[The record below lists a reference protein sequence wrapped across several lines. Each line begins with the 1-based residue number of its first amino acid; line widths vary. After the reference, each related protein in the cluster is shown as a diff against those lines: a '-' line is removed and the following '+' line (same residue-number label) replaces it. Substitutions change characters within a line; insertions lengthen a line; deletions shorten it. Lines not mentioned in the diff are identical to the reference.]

1 MARGSGYPIK
11 YTNEMLDWVKDNQAD
26 IPRSELTEM
35 FNDKFN
41 MDLGRGT
48 LAALCKRKGWKSN
61 LDARYPKGAVPWNKD
76 KKGYMGANATSFK
89 KGQTPKNH
97 RPVGSERITK
107 DGYIQVKIAEPRTW
121 RLKHIVE
128 WEKVNGSL
136 PKGHCIRML
145 DGDRNNCHIDNLIC
159 ISRGANATSNQRNK
173 ANTQSPQLNKAILM
187 TEHLKDKIRKQN
199 AKSKSSSPYTSGR

>member
-61 LDARYPKGAVPWNKD
+61 LNARYPKGAVPWNKN
-76 KKGYMGANATSFK
+76 KTGYMSANVTSFK

-97 RPVGSERITK
+97 RPVGSERITR
-107 DGYIQVKIAEPRTW
+107 DGYMEVKIKEPRTW
-121 RLKHIVE
+121 RLKHIVV
-128 WEKVNGSL
+128 WEAENGKL
-136 PKGHCIRML
+136 PSGHVIRLL
-145 DGDRNNCHIDNLIC
+145 DGDKTNCNIGNLLC
-159 ISRGANATSNQRNK
+159 ISRGANATSNRCNK

-199 AKSKSSSPYTSGR
+199 VKSKSSSTYASGR

>member
-26 IPRSELTEM
+26 IPRSELTVM

-61 LDARYPKGAVPWNKD
+61 LNARYPKGAVPWNKD
-76 KKGYMGANATSFK
+76 KKGYMGANVTSFK

-121 RLKHIVE
+121 RLKHIAE
-128 WEKVNGSL
+128 WEKINGKL
-136 PKGHCIRML
+136 PKGHCIRIL
-145 DGDRNNCHIDNLIC
+145 DGDKTNCSIDNLIC
-159 ISRGANATSNQRNK
+159 ISRGANATSNRCNK
-173 ANTQSPQLNKAILM
+173 ADTSSADLNKAILM

-199 AKSKSSSPYTSGR
+199 AKSKSSRTYTSGR

>member
-11 YTNEMLDWVKDNQAD
+11 YTNEMLEWVKDNQAD
-26 IPRSELTEM
+26 ITRARLTEL
-35 FNDKFN
+35 FNAKFD
-41 MDLGRGT
+41 MQLGKGT
-48 LAALCKRKGWKSN
+48 LAALCNRKGWKSSHSG
-61 LDARYPKGAVPWNKD
+61 RIEKGAVPWNKD

-128 WEKVNGSL
+128 WEKVNGKL
-136 PKGHCIRML
+136 PKGHCIRLL
-145 DGDRNNCHIDNLIC
+145 DGDKTNCDIDNLIC

>member
-61 LDARYPKGAVPWNKD
+61 LNARYPKGAVPWNKD

-89 KGQTPKNH
+89 KGETPKNH

-121 RLKHIVE
+121 RLKHIAE
-128 WEKVNGSL
+128 WEKINGKL
-136 PKGHCIRML
+136 PKGHCIRIL
-145 DGDRNNCHIDNLIC
+145 DGDKTNCSIDNLIC
-159 ISRGANATSNQRNK
+159 ISRGANATSNRCNK
-173 ANTQSPQLNKAILM
+173 ADTSSADLNKAILM

-199 AKSKSSSPYTSGR
+199 AKSKSSGTYTSGR

>member
-26 IPRSELTEM
+26 IPRSELTVM

-41 MDLGRGT
+41 MDLGQGT

-61 LDARYPKGAVPWNKD
+61 LNARYPKGAVPWNKD

-97 RPVGSERITK
+97 RPVGSERVTR
-107 DGYIQVKIAEPRTW
+107 DGYMEVKIKEPRTW
-121 RLKHIVE
+121 RLKHIVV
-128 WEKVNGSL
+128 WEAENGKL
-136 PKGHCIRML
+136 PSGHVIRLL
-145 DGDRNNCHIDNLIC
+145 DGDKTNCNIGNLLC
-159 ISRGANATSNQRNK
+159 ISRGANATSNKRNK

-199 AKSKSSSPYTSGR
+199 AKSKSSRTYTSGR

>member
-1 MARGSGYPIK
+1 MASGYPIR
-11 YTNEMLDWVKDNQAD
+11 YTDEMLEWVQANQAG
-26 IPRSELTEM
+26 ITRAELTEL
-35 FNDKFN
+35 FNAKFD

-61 LDARYPKGAVPWNKD
+61 IDARYPKGIVPWNKD

-128 WEKVNGSL
+128 WEKVNGKL
-136 PKGHCIRML
+136 PKGHCIRLL
-145 DGDRNNCHIDNLIC
+145 DGDKTNCDIDNLIC

>member
-11 YTNEMLDWVKDNQAD
+11 YTQEMLDWVKDNQAD

-48 LAALCKRKGWKSN
+48 LAALCKRKGWKSSN
-61 LDARYPKGAVPWNKD
+61 SGRIEKGAIPWNKN
-76 KKGYMGANATSFK
+76 KTGYMSANVTSFK

-97 RPVGSERITK
+97 RPVGSERVTR
-107 DGYIQVKIAEPRTW
+107 DGYVEVKIKEPRTW
-121 RLKHIVE
+121 RLKHIVV
-128 WEKVNGSL
+128 WEAENGKL
-136 PKGHCIRML
+136 PSGHVIRLL
-145 DGDRNNCHIDNLIC
+145 DGDKTNCNIGNLLC
-159 ISRGANATSNQRNK
+159 ISRGANATSNRGNK
-173 ANTQSPQLNKAILM
+173 ANTSSANLNKAILM

-199 AKSKSSSPYTSGR
+199 AKSKSSSTYASGR